1 MKKIVAYI
9 LIGILCIAAAA
20 GVIYGVNY
28 KKANTKPSEIVE
40 EQEDLSSEDALK
52 KAEKYLKTI
61 YKDVEKETPRD
72 YERIGVVPIGK
83 FKFPVTWS
91 VDVSE
96 EYVKVVVNENGI
108 VTIDVNEECS
118 EDVPYVLTATIK
130 DEKGNIRKLTWEHVI
145 PKKITGTYQEIVD
158 MAYALKPGES
168 LPNEATLQGTV
179 TTINTPWDSGYKN
192 ITVTITVEGR
202 EDKPIQCYRLK
213 SGAADASQIEKGDLI
228 TVTGILKNY
237 NGTIEFDAGCV
248 LDANEKGAGTIL
260 KVSGTMQE
268 IVDKAY
274 ALKDGESL
282 KGEATLT
289 GTVTAINTA
298 WSDQYKNISVTIA
311 VEGREDKPIQCYRL
325 KSGAADASK
334 IAKGDLIT
342 VTGTLKNF
350 KGTIE
355 FDAGCTLDKNEK
367 GKGTIIKVEGSMQE
381 IVDKAYALKDG
392 EVLKGEATLTGTVT
406 AINTAWSAD
415 FKNIS
420 VTIVVEGR
428 EDKPIQCYRMKSG
441 AADASK
447 VAKGDL
453 ITVTGLLKNFKG
465 TIEFDAGCTLE
476 ANKKGAGT
484 IDTVAGTYQEIVDKA
499 YELKE
504 GEVLKGEATL
514 QGTVTAVGSEWSDQ
528 YKNITVTIVVE
539 GREDKPIECYRM
551 KSGAADASKV
561 EKGDLIT
568 VTGMIKNYNGKI
580 EFDAGCTLEAN
591 KKGAGTIETVT
602 GTMQEIV
609 DKAYALEVGSA
620 LEGEATLTGS
630 VTKVDTP
637 YSEQYSNVTVTIV
650 VDGRES
656 KPIKCYRLKGTNADK
671 VAAGDLITVTG
682 IIKNYNGTIEFDQ
695 GCEMT
700 NWVQG
705 GGTYVPEEP
714 DVPDVPVV
722 PDQPDVP
729 VVPTTAYKMSMYQGK
744 VDKTVYFTGAMD
756 GFYLATSENIEDA
769 VDIYKEEVEGGE
781 YLYFMVGDTANY
793 LYIFKNGTYTNAGL
807 TEDVSLAS
815 VFVLNEEYNTYVTT
829 VEGNEFFLGTRNDKT
844 YTTIGACGVNYISSN
859 FKAVLEAVEVP
870 EETPTAYKMSM
881 YQGKVDKT
889 VYFTGAMDGF
899 YLATSENIEDAV
911 DIYKEEVEGGEYLYF
926 MVGDTANYLYIF
938 KNGTYTN
945 AGLTEDVSL
954 ASVFVL
960 NEEYNTYVTTVEGN
974 EFFLGTRNDKTY
986 TTIGACGV
994 NYISSNFK
1002 AVLEAVEVPEETP
1015 TAYKM
1020 SMYQG
1025 KVDKTVYF
1033 TGAMDGF
1040 YLATSEN
1047 IEDAVD
1053 IYKEEVEG
1061 GEYLYFMVGDTANYL
1076 YIFKNGTYT
1085 NAGLTED
1092 VSLASVFVLNEE
1104 YNTYVTTVEGNEF
1117 FLGTRNDKTYT
1128 TIGACDVN
1136 YISSNFKAVLEEVE
1150 DNETDTAA
1158 TLADAIAGLQ
1168 AEYTAE
1174 MNVTGEYVLSPSIA
1188 IDGTEFTITWSI
1200 QTANEAVAKIVDG
1213 KLVVAA
1219 GTEDVEYTLTATV
1232 EDATGATDTWTKTA
1246 TVAKV
1251 VEAESIQAGDR
1262 VILWIP
1268 KDMLALTADKASYKY
1283 NGSAVTLSEDVL
1295 SYDENAC
1302 VFVVE
1307 TTDAGYYK
1315 FKLESTGE
1323 YLSAYA
1329 SGNYINLG
1337 YNGEYPEWELIKLD
1351 NGTYN
1356 IKNATCPESSYGP
1369 YFLEYYSGWT
1379 VYAKSE
1385 EAAASDTAFQLGI
1398 YVVPETEEDDN
1409 TPAYFTKVTE
1419 APTDWSGTYLIVYED
1434 DQKVFDGSL
1443 TTLDAGNNFK
1453 DVTIADGKIEATDEV
1468 KAAQV
1473 TIAKLGDN
1481 YTIKSASGY
1490 FIGNTSDANKLYS
1503 NTSTQYENTIALNT
1517 EGTVDV
1523 VAVNGGT
1530 YLRFNSASN
1539 QMRFR
1544 FFKSST
1550 YTNQKAITLYKLVE
1564 E

>member
-1 MKKIVAYI
+1 MREMKKIVAYI

-714 DVPDVPVV
+714 DVPVV
-722 PDQPDVP
+722 PDDPVLPEVSLEDGDQVVIYAPAYNKALSATKAGNYNAGVDVTVEAGAIVGYADTEVWTVTVNGDGTYSFTNGDNKLSMNDQYSSLQYNASHDTWTIVDLGNGLYTVKNATRTSSYGDCFLQWSSYGTWSTYGSSDVAAAESDRTQVTFYEISNEPDVP
-729 VVPTTAYKMSMYQGK
+729 DVPDVPEVPDESNEKPANKSVMHLYQENTGETLYFAG
-744 VDKTVYFTGAMD
+744 TVANTNY
-756 GFYLATSENIEDA
+756 YLATTTNFDEATE
-769 VDIYKEEVEGGE
+769 VFVEEVEGGVR
-781 YLYFMVGDTANY
+781 LYFMDEDVKT
-793 LYIFKNGTYTNAGL
+793 YIDIYKNGTYVNARL
-807 TEDVSLAS
+807 TTSPTATFEYNEAYNTYVADIDGTDYYLGTYNTYKTISASKFQYISTSFPAAIEEVALPYKFYSVQANLGKTLFFNGNVANKDYYLGTTESKDEAVDVYIEEVEGGVRFYYMKDDVKTYIDIYKSGSYVNARLTTSPTA
-815 VFVLNEEYNTYVTT
+815 VFVFSEEYNTYIADIDGTDYY
-829 VEGNEFFLGTRNDKT
+829 LGTYGT
-844 YTTIGACGVNYISSN
+844 YNTISASKVQYISTS
-859 FKAVLEAVEVP
+859 FPALLGDPDV
-870 EETPTAYKMSM
+870 
-881 YQGKVDKT
+881 
-889 VYFTGAMDGF
+889 
-899 YLATSENIEDAV
+899 SENDA
-911 DIYKEEVEGGEYLYF
+911 
-926 MVGDTANYLYIF
+926 
-938 KNGTYTN
+938 
-945 AGLTEDVSL
+945 S
-954 ASVFVL
+954 
-960 NEEYNTYVTTVEGN
+960 
-974 EFFLGTRNDKTY
+974 
-986 TTIGACGV
+986 
-994 NYISSNFK
+994 
-1002 AVLEAVEVPEETP
+1002 
-1015 TAYKM
+1015 
-1020 SMYQG
+1020 
-1025 KVDKTVYF
+1025 
-1033 TGAMDGF
+1033 
-1040 YLATSEN
+1040 
-1047 IEDAVD
+1047 
-1053 IYKEEVEG
+1053 
-1061 GEYLYFMVGDTANYL
+1061 
-1076 YIFKNGTYT
+1076 
-1085 NAGLTED
+1085 
-1092 VSLASVFVLNEE
+1092 
-1104 YNTYVTTVEGNEF
+1104 
-1117 FLGTRNDKTYT
+1117 
-1128 TIGACDVN
+1128 
-1136 YISSNFKAVLEEVE
+1136 
-1150 DNETDTAA
+1150 A
-1158 TLADAIAGLQ
+1158 TLEDAIAALNE
-1168 AEYTAE
+1168 EYTAE
-1174 MNVTGEYVLSPSIA
+1174 MNVTGEYVLAPSIA

-1213 KLVVAA
+1213 KLVIVA

-1232 EDATGATDTWTKTA
+1232 EDATGATETWTKTS

-1251 VEAESIQAGDR
+1251 EAEIETNEKPANKSVMHLYQENTGETLYFAGT
-1262 VILWIP
+1262 VANTNYY
-1268 KDMLALTADKASYKY
+1268 LATTTNFDEATEVFVEEVEGGVRLYFMD
-1283 NGSAVTLSEDVL
+1283 EDVKT
-1295 SYDENAC
+1295 YIDI
-1302 VFVVE
+1302 
-1307 TTDAGYYK
+1307 YK
-1315 FKLESTGE
+1315 
-1323 YLSAYA
+1323 
-1329 SGNYINLG
+1329 
-1337 YNGEYPEWELIKLD
+1337 
-1351 NGTYN
+1351 NGTYV
-1356 IKNATCPESSYGP
+1356 NARLTTSPTATFEYNEAYNTYVADIDGTDYYLGTYNTYKTISASKFQYISTSFPAAIEEVALPYKFYSVQANLGKTLFFNGNVANKDYYLGTTESKDEAVDVYIEEVEGGVRFYYMKDDVKTYIDIYKSGSYVNARLTTSP
-1369 YFLEYYSGWT
+1369 TAVF
-1379 VYAKSE
+1379 VFSE
-1385 EAAASDTAFQLGI
+1385 E
-1398 YVVPETEEDDN
+1398 YN
-1409 TPAYFTKVTE
+1409 TYIADIDG
-1419 APTDWSGTYLIVYED
+1419 TDYYLGTYGTY
-1434 DQKVFDGSL
+1434 
-1443 TTLDAGNNFK
+1443 N
-1453 DVTIADGKIEATDEV
+1453 TI
-1468 KAAQV
+1468 
-1473 TIAKLGDN
+1473 
-1481 YTIKSASGY
+1481 SASKVQY
-1490 FIGNTSDANKLYS
+1490 ISTSFP
-1503 NTSTQYENTIALNT
+1503 ALF
-1517 EGTVDV
+1517 E
-1523 VAVNGGT
+1523 
-1530 YLRFNSASN
+1530 
-1539 QMRFR
+1539 
-1544 FFKSST
+1544 
-1550 YTNQKAITLYKLVE
+1550 
-1564 E
+1564 